1 MISKGKVQ
9 AEELRGQLGERLPSA
24 FQLAAKAMGMTTAQL
39 DKFMADGKLT
49 AEDLLPKLAKVMQS
63 EFGAAAEAAANG
75 IQGSLNRLS
84 TQWELFK
91 ASLIDSD
98 AAIAGINTLRGAIE
112 GPTGI
117 GEIAGEHEPEIMALG
132 LLAAA
137 ITAVALARKLGI
149 VESVKLAAADVR
161 LHGVQATL
169 ADRFLGVDSAERQ
182 RLATEKALQ
191 SESVKAA
198 QANVNEAQ
206 SVQRAALASE
216 QAARQKL
223 AQAVAAKEAA
233 VTSRQVQ
240 TALAREAA
248 ATSALHAAQV
258 KTYAATNALGVA
270 QQKLSAATNQA
281 SAAIMNMGAGRN
293 LLSGLKAAAGGLVS
307 FLGGPWGV
315 AFMAAAAGLT
325 YLTSQSSANKRMMS
339 ELADEY
345 TRTAQEAANAAGG
358 VGKMTEEMAKQ
369 AKAAAQVEVDKAEK
383 QLAKVSEQVRF
394 FGNTTFGDVFR
405 TTEGFKP
412 VLDILQSLRTGAIS
426 VNEALDRMEKA
437 RAAFG
442 RDNQNIVEGT
452 QAILAYAQAQEEA
465 GKSKRHLEEVEEACA
480 RLGKEARQTKEVLA
494 SPWVIN
500 LDDAEKG
507 IAKIEQSIRGM
518 QAQMLGLGKA
528 DELVKLLPNVE
539 PEKIAAVVK
548 AYGKDGLV
556 GMVNELGDAYHKM
569 SGKEQANVILLVDA
583 TQREIAMTKQLAEW
597 QKKQRDAA
605 KDHTSASR
613 YIENIRAEI
622 SKLNGDLS
630 ASWEQK
636 LKVKLD
642 DIAKKGKDAHLSLD
656 QLKALTKEYA
666 AAADAKRVRDLADA
680 FADLDLKIAQ
690 AAGNTRKVKE
700 LDIAKRVEEERRKLE
715 ALAKTPKEKTA
726 ISERMTTYKTS
737 LETEVKVE
745 NLQVAAD
752 FYEKLAALSGD
763 YSVSTAYQNQLLEA
777 QAEIYR
783 RALGPEHEKFIQ
795 EWEKLSRLQNS
806 RDWSA
811 GLERSV
817 RSFIADSTNGA
828 RQFEDMFTN
837 AFQSVGNIGGAAL
850 EEIFEKGS
858 FAVDKYFANISRQ
871 IAILAANAATNQLI
885 GGIFGFLAN
894 GLSFGAGATANAVSA
909 GTATQ
914 GIMGNLASV
923 RLFHD
928 GGRVGTSGASR
939 AVPFSLFS
947 DAPRY
952 HAGGFLRPDERPAI
966 LQTGEQV
973 LSRGDTAGLGGK
985 LDQLLAVMRG
995 VAEALRIG
1003 NGQGAP
1009 SVVIVDDNSKIE
1021 KYMRS
1026 PEGARTF
1033 LFQMNQNRAAVK
1045 NVAQGGRA

>member
-1 MISKGKVQ
+1 M
-9 AEELRGQLGERLPSA
+9 
-24 FQLAAKAMGMTTAQL
+24 
-39 DKFMADGKLT
+39 
-49 AEDLLPKLAKVMQS
+49 
-63 EFGAAAEAAANG
+63 
-75 IQGSLNRLS
+75 
-84 TQWELFK
+84 
-91 ASLIDSD
+91 
-98 AAIAGINTLRGAIE
+98 
-112 GPTGI
+112 
-117 GEIAGEHEPEIMALG
+117 
-132 LLAAA
+132 
-137 ITAVALARKLGI
+137 
-149 VESVKLAAADVR
+149 
-161 LHGVQATL
+161 
-169 ADRFLGVDSAERQ
+169 
-182 RLATEKALQ
+182 
-191 SESVKAA
+191 
-198 QANVNEAQ
+198 
-206 SVQRAALASE
+206 
-216 QAARQKL
+216 
-223 AQAVAAKEAA
+223 
-233 VTSRQVQ
+233 
-240 TALAREAA
+240 
-248 ATSALHAAQV
+248 
-258 KTYAATNALGVA
+258 
-270 QQKLSAATNQA
+270 
-281 SAAIMNMGAGRN
+281 
-293 LLSGLKAAAGGLVS
+293 
-307 FLGGPWGV
+307 
-315 AFMAAAAGLT
+315 
-325 YLTSQSSANKRMMS
+325 
-339 ELADEY
+339 
-345 TRTAQEAANAAGG
+345 
-358 VGKMTEEMAKQ
+358 
-369 AKAAAQVEVDKAEK
+369 
-383 QLAKVSEQVRF
+383 
-394 FGNTTFGDVFR
+394 
-405 TTEGFKP
+405 
-412 VLDILQSLRTGAIS
+412 
-426 VNEALDRMEKA
+426 
-437 RAAFG
+437 
-442 RDNQNIVEGT
+442 
-452 QAILAYAQAQEEA
+452 
-465 GKSKRHLEEVEEACA
+465 
-480 RLGKEARQTKEVLA
+480 
-494 SPWVIN
+494 
-500 LDDAEKG
+500 
-507 IAKIEQSIRGM
+507 
-518 QAQMLGLGKA
+518 
-528 DELVKLLPNVE
+528 
-539 PEKIAAVVK
+539 
-548 AYGKDGLV
+548 
-556 GMVNELGDAYHKM
+556 
-569 SGKEQANVILLVDA
+569 
-583 TQREIAMTKQLAEW
+583 
-597 QKKQRDAA
+597 
-605 KDHTSASR
+605 
-613 YIENIRAEI
+613 
-622 SKLNGDLS
+622 
-630 ASWEQK
+630 
-636 LKVKLD
+636 
-642 DIAKKGKDAHLSLD
+642 
-656 QLKALTKEYA
+656 
-666 AAADAKRVRDLADA
+666 
-680 FADLDLKIAQ
+680 
-690 AAGNTRKVKE
+690 
-700 LDIAKRVEEERRKLE
+700 
-715 ALAKTPKEKTA
+715 
-726 ISERMTTYKTS
+726 
-737 LETEVKVE
+737 E